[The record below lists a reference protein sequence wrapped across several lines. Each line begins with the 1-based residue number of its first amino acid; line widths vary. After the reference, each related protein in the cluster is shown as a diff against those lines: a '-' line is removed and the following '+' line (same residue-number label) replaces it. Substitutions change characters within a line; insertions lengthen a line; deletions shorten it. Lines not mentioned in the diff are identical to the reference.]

1 MRIKQIRNFTVH
13 QPILNASWFMKL
25 NYFPLHSIDLY
36 SRRFTWFHSL
46 LRSWI
51 CVFFCLF
58 FFGAVMRKAN
68 YLIPVSVTTYLCH
81 SSMSSKNFNDR
92 QTHTVDVSSVL
103 IASHR
108 VVKWRRFESETF
120 IQSISEAG
128 SPTMSVILADF
139 LWICD
144 AMKNGFHYFI
154 QFLKIV
160 IV

>member
-1 MRIKQIRNFTVH
+1 MRVKQIRNFTVH

-46 LRSWI
+46 LQSLI
-51 CVFFCLF
+51 CFFHS

-68 YLIPVSVTTYLCH
+68 YLIPVSVTKYLCH

-92 QTHTVDVSSVL
+92 QTHTSDFFSVL

-108 VVKWRRFESETF
+108 GVKWRRFESETF
-120 IQSISEAG
+120 FQNFSEA
-128 SPTMSVILADF
+128 SSQQWVWFWLILF
-139 LWICD
+139 EF
-144 AMKNGFHYFI
+144 AMWWKNGFHYFI
-154 QFLKIV
+154 QFLKIL